1 MKVICKP
8 IEMIAW
14 FEKDGKIHPIKFR
27 LKESDQNKVIV
38 IERIRCVKV
47 EKFGGN
53 LMHVFECESHIAG
66 VLKIYEI
73 KYETD
78 TCKWVLFKI

>member
-1 MKVICKP
+1 MKVVYKAID
-8 IEMIAW
+8 MIAW

-27 LKESDQNKVIV
+27 LKESEEDKI
-38 IERIRCVKV
+38 ISIDKIRCVKT

-53 LMHVFECESHIAG
+53 LMYVFECESVINST
-66 VLKIYEI
+66 LKIFEI
-73 KYETD
+73 KYEVN